1 MTTTPA
7 DRRPDDA
14 ELERLRASVEAPGRR
29 TMSRREALGWNRR
42 WSTED
47 VELLTRHVDR
57 VGAVRFNRTGD
68 DHYIRCIDAQD
79 RTIMVIAWGYVHFAR
94 PWANAECDP
103 EWQGIA
109 LSTWAARQ
117 PPAPVATKPAA
128 SRTPRVPRTPPRA
141 EQAPTFCPRC
151 FLQVTT
157 TGVCG
162 NCD

>member
-7 DRRPDDA
+7 DRRPDDV

-29 TMSRREALGWNRR
+29 TMSRREVLAWNRR
-42 WSTED
+42 WTAAD
-47 VELLTRHVDR
+47 VDLLTRHVDR
-57 VGAVRFNRTGD
+57 VGAVRFTRTSDG
-68 DHYIRCIDAQD
+68 HYVRCIDTQD
-79 RTIMVIAWGYVHFAR
+79 RTVMVIAWGYVQFAR
-94 PWANAECDP
+94 PWANAEASPD
-103 EWQGIA
+103 WLGIP

-117 PPAPVATKPAA
+117 PVPPPVTRPAA
-128 SRTPRVPRTPPRA
+128 RTPREPRTPPRV